1 VREFEFI
8 EWIRSQTHLDP
19 SAVPVGPGDD
29 MAVVAWDGQRV
40 LVAIDQVLDGVHFRL
55 ERCGAEAAGR
65 YAMVRNLSDVAA
77 MAAVPVCAV
86 ASVALPKG
94 MGQNEA
100 EWLYQGMRRL
110 GDQFNCPIVGGD
122 VAAWDQPLAVSVT
135 ILARPEG
142 IEPVLR
148 SGAKAGDALCVTGAL
163 GGAWRSGR
171 HLAFVPRVRQARL
184 LAERYGLHAM
194 IDLSDGLAGDLGHL
208 CRASG
213 AGAEVQA
220 DAIPIHADVFA
231 QLGLKPSGLT
241 ADEREK
247 ALQTA
252 LTDGED
258 YELLFAL
265 PAEQAERLLRDQP
278 LDIPVTR
285 IGTVVLVKRPDL
297 VLVDVSGRRRP
308 LPAGG
313 WEHST

>member
-1 VREFEFI
+1 MREFEFI

-19 SAVPVGPGDD
+19 AAVPVGPGDD
-29 MAVVAWDGQRV
+29 MAVVAWGGQRV

-55 ERCGAEAAGR
+55 ERCGPEAAGR

-77 MAAVPVCAV
+77 MAALPVCAV

-94 MGQNEA
+94 MGRNEA

-122 VAAWDQPLAVSVT
+122 VATWDQPLAVSVT

-148 SGAKAGDALCVTGAL
+148 SGAKVGDALCVTGSL

-171 HLAFVPRVRQARL
+171 HLAFVPRVRHARL

-194 IDLSDGLAGDLGHL
+194 IDISDGLAGDLGHL

-220 DAIPIHADVFA
+220 DAVPIHADVFA
-231 QLGLKPSGLT
+231 QLGVNP
-241 ADEREK
+241 ADLAAKDREREK
-247 ALQTA
+247 ALQAA

-258 YELLFAL
+258 YDLLFAL
-265 PAEQAERLLRDQP
+265 PAEGAERLLHDQP
-278 LDIPVTR
+278 LDVPVTR
-285 IGTVVLVKRPDL
+285 IGTVAKGSNL
-297 VLVDVSGRRRP
+297 VLVDASGRRRP
-308 LPAGG
+308 MPAGG